1 MLNYNGQILS
11 KSKCK
16 FSYQNRAFKYGD
28 AIFDT
33 LKYENDKI
41 HFIEDHYFRLMSS
54 MRMLRMKISM
64 NFTLKF
70 YEDEILK
77 IINENKLHNKARVR
91 VTVFRKNGGLF
102 SPDSKEVNFLIEA
115 EKLLPVH
122 HDSYEIEL
130 YKDFPVYSGMLSN
143 IKTNNRMI
151 NVVAS
156 IFASEFNY
164 QNCILINEKKYI
176 VEAINANIFI
186 IKGDEIFTPAL
197 TEGCINGIIRK
208 QIIDM
213 INKNSDY
220 YIKETAISPFELLKA
235 DEVFL
240 TNSVIDIQSVT
251 KYRKKEYATEKTE
264 RLIKMFE
271 KYVMYKM

>member
-28 AIFDT
+28 GIFDT

-54 MRMLRMKISM
+54 MRMLRMKIPM

-102 SPDSKEVNFLIEA
+102 LPDSKEVNFLIEA

-197 TEGCINGIIRK
+197 TEGCVNGIIRK
-208 QIIDM
+208 QIIEL
-213 INKNSDY
+213 INKNSAY
-220 YIKETAISPFELLKA
+220 HIKETAISPFELLKA

-240 TNSVIDIQSVT
+240 TNSIIDIQSIT
-251 KYRKKEYATEKTE
+251 KYRKKEYATEKTK
-264 RLIKMFE
+264 RLIKLF
-271 KYVMYKM
+271 KKLVM

>member
-11 KSKCK
+11 KSNCK

-28 AIFDT
+28 GIFDT

-164 QNCILINEKKYI
+164 QNCILINEKKNI

-197 TEGCINGIIRK
+197 TEGCVNGIIRK
-208 QIIDM
+208 QIIEL

-220 YIKETAISPFELLKA
+220 HIQETAISPFELLKA

>member
-28 AIFDT
+28 GIFDT

-208 QIIDM
+208 QIIDL

-220 YIKETAISPFELLKA
+220 NIKETAISPFELLKA